1 MSEPK
6 RSPLRERVWR
16 LVEAEDL
23 DFDGRPDIDWFDRFV
38 IVLIL
43 LNVVAII
50 VGTDP
55 TVAKAIGTPLFYFQ
69 WISVVYFTVEYALR
83 IWACTAEDETV
94 RPIVDR
100 VRYTTSPMG
109 IVDLL
114 AIVPF
119 WVALVYPGN
128 TPHLLEGLTL
138 CRLFWLLKLGRY
150 SNTATRIGRVVR
162 SRSGELLAAFS
173 VVGVLIVLAAA
184 GMWFF
189 EKDVQPDKFGTI
201 PLAMWW
207 SVVTLTT
214 IGYGDVFPIS
224 VGGRVFASFV
234 ALAGIGMIA
243 LPAGILA
250 GAFSAQLTEAAVAKG
265 VEEGIEEMCPTCGR
279 PYEKE

>member
-1 MSEPK
+1 
-6 RSPLRERVWR
+6 
-16 LVEAEDL
+16 
-23 DFDGRPDIDWFDRFV
+23 
-38 IVLIL
+38 VLIL
-43 LNVVAII
+43 LNVVAINRRH
-50 VGTDP
+50 GSNCREGDRHP
-55 TVAKAIGTPLFYFQ
+55 
-69 WISVVYFTVEYALR
+69 ALLL
-83 IWACTAEDETV
+83 
-94 RPIVDR
+94 PVDFGR
-100 VRYTTSPMG
+100 
-109 IVDLL
+109 LL
-114 AIVPF
+114 HLGVCAANLGVHRRRRDRAADRGPRSLHDIAHGHRRSARNRAVL
-119 WVALVYPGN
+119 VALVYPGN